1 MAKKSAKDAIILI
14 KGYNFSTYATAFEVE
29 QGVNPIDVTGFGD
42 GCKNFI
48 RGPLTATIR
57 ADMLWDS
64 TAAKVHAALYN
75 PAAVNGHVTIIPEGY
90 TLGNPSISLPFT
102 QGNYN
107 PKGAVNDAVSVGT
120 IQFVS
125 YGASTEGVEWGNV
138 LAHAT
143 ITNTTTG
150 TGYQVNS
157 GSVTSRAA
165 ATLHIWSACAADTYV
180 VKVQHCATV
189 DGSYADLITFTA
201 NGSAITSERQT
212 AASGTINKFIRVLAT
227 RTGSAGN
234 SFGYTVHYWQAT
246 IG

>member
-1 MAKKSAKDAIILI
+1 MAKIAAKNSVILI
-14 KGYNFSTYATAFEVE
+14 KGYNFSSYSSAFNVE
-29 QGVNPIDVTGFGD
+29 HGANPIDVTGFGD

-48 RGPLTATIR
+48 PGPLTATVT
-57 ADMLWDS
+57 ADMFWDS
-64 TAAKVHAALYN
+64 TAGSVNAALYA
-75 PAAVNGHVTIIPEGY
+75 PVTTNGHVTIIPEGY
-90 TLGNPSISLPFT
+90 TLGTSSISLPFT

-107 PKGAVNDAVSVGT
+107 PKGAVNDALTIGT

-125 YGASTEGVEWGNV
+125 YGANEGVEWGRA

-143 ITNTTTG
+143 ITNTATG

-157 GSVTSRAA
+157 NAVTSRCA
-165 ATLHIWSACAADTYV
+165 ATLHIWSSCAADTYV

-189 DGSYADLITFTA
+189 DGSYSDLLTFTA

-212 AASGTINKFIRVLAT
+212 AASGTINKFVRVLAT

-234 SFGYTVHYWQAT
+234 SFGYSVHYWQAT